1 MTSRPGR
8 DVDASSL
15 KLELTDVRRLA
26 GGSAIITS
34 RAELTR
40 CRPYSSLCASLD
52 YMPEVVKAR
61 WDPVGADAGLPR
73 RARQGCDYEAYVPDV
88 LVGRAFTLYGDTAA
102 DVADAE
108 RAVERLQREARSL
121 ADSEAVARLL
131 LRAEAVAS
139 SRIEGLEVGSRRLLK
154 AQLALGLGD
163 DPRDVTATE
172 VLNNVEAMR
181 WATETMA
188 EADAVT
194 VDHLLEIHRR
204 LMAGTRLEHVGGEV
218 RVEQNWI
225 GGSSYNPCS
234 AAFVP
239 PPPDRVAELMVDLCA
254 FCNEDALPPVAQAA
268 IAHAQFETIHPF
280 ADGNGRTG
288 RALVHVLLKRRGLA
302 PVVVPP
308 VSLVL
313 ATRSE
318 DYIAGL
324 TSTRSHA
331 DPYAPEAVDG
341 LNRWIALFAA
351 AMTRAVADG
360 DDYERQVREIQAT
373 WRAAVG
379 RVRSDAAVLRLIDA
393 LPGAPLVTVQ
403 SAAALIDRSVQAT
416 NEAIAH
422 LQASGVLK
430 QTTIGKRNRGF
441 EATDLINAFTALERQ
456 LASPDADT
464 LVSPPARSV
473 PARRR

>member
-1 MTSRPGR
+1 
-8 DVDASSL
+8 
-15 KLELTDVRRLA
+15 
-26 GGSAIITS
+26 
-34 RAELTR
+34 
-40 CRPYSSLCASLD
+40 
-52 YMPEVVKAR
+52 MPELVKAR
-61 WDPVGADAGLPR
+61 WAPAGSDSGLPR
-73 RARQGCDYEAYVPDV
+73 RARQGCDYEAYVPD
-88 LVGRAFTLYGDTAA
+88 LLAGRAFTLYGDTAA

-108 RAVERLQREARSL
+108 RTVERLQREARSL

-188 EADAVT
+188 EAKEVT
-194 VDHLLEIHRR
+194 VEHLLEIHRR
-204 LMAGTRLEHVGGEV
+204 LMAGTRLEHVGGQV
-218 RVEQNWI
+218 RLEQNWI

-234 AAFVP
+234 AVFIP
-239 PPPDRVAELMVDLCA
+239 PPPDRVDELLDDLCA
-254 FCNEDALPPVAQAA
+254 FCNDDGLPAVAQAA

-302 PVVVPP
+302 PLVVPP

-313 ATRSE
+313 ATWSD

-324 TSTRSHA
+324 TATRSQA
-331 DPYAPEAVDG
+331 ELDAPEAVDG
-341 LNRWIALFAA
+341 VNRWIALFAA
-351 AMTRAVADG
+351 AMTRAVADA
-360 DDYERQVREIQAT
+360 DDYERQVHEIQAR
-373 WRAAVG
+373 WRQAVG
-379 RVRSDAAVLRLIDA
+379 KVRSDSTVLRLIEA

-422 LQASGVLK
+422 LQRSGVLT

-441 EATDLINAFTALERQ
+441 EAADLIDAFTALERQ
-456 LASPDADT
+456 LASPEADT
-464 LVSPPARSV
+464 RISPPTRSV